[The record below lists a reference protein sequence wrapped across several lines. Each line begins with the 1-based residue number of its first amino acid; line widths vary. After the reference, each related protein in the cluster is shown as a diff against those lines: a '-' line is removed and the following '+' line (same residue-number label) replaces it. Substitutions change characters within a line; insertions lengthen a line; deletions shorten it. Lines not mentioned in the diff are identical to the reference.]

1 MKIKAGRMVAAIL
14 FSTVVLFPAKGNA
27 SDKINQGASTNSSV
41 KYTAKTTGTTS
52 DEIDDWMPDKNLQ
65 QAVADKLKTTVKDLT
80 SKKMADLTELNI
92 DHGTITDFK
101 GIGQATNLASLDIRN
116 TDLSQTQNLAEL
128 GKLTKLTSASLVNDN
143 ISDVS
148 FAKDNQLNSLTT
160 LNMSGNEFTT
170 LDSLADVQLPALET
184 VDFSNNKISDV
195 KGLVT
200 KDSSERF
207 PKLEKIVASGNQLT
221 NLNSLKGSHFL
232 NLTTLDV
239 SHNHINDISI
249 IRDVNVPKLSTL
261 VAANNDISDISPIAE
276 SKLTELSDLDA
287 SYNKIS
293 NVDAFAK
300 SSFTKLETLKVDH
313 NQISNINVMK
323 GLKDRYPNLHVYNVA
338 NNNIND
344 ISFMAGYELSSNTDA
359 TGQKYT
365 STITLEKPT
374 QIGSRT
380 YKILVP
386 ITSLNYEYQ
395 NGYYVG
401 SPDPQADSLAVKATA
416 PTNGTLAYE
425 KFSGESLPLD
435 GNSNDG
441 IKYFTLNVTSATSLP
456 DELDYQWKGAQGRF
470 EGSGVIKINWTTPGQ
485 QGGGTSNPDVTE
497 LTRYGSVEKGS
508 IIQATKHI
516 YTYQKMM
523 FNPKQ
528 RVTSYANKARV
539 NRPMFKVLKI
549 EKNSNGRVRF
559 FVKDVTHT
567 KTDGQTGYVTANTQY
582 VLPAYYQS
590 VPQQITV
597 LAPAGVNAYQAKNL
611 SGKVK
616 HYRQGEVL
624 QVKGIV
630 DYQKTTRFELSDGSY
645 VTANRNLVK
654 FGKQP
659 FAETIRLKQKV
670 KVYRDANL
678 TKLTSKKAVIKKGTK
693 LTIQRLVY
701 SNADDVSKKGT
712 KRYLV
717 NGGYITGNRYFRQV
731 LTMK

>member
-41 KYTAKTTGTTS
+41 KYTAKATGTTA
-52 DEIDDWMPDKNLQ
+52 DEIDDWMPDEHLQ
-65 QAVADKLKTTVKDLT
+65 QAVASSLNISVEDLT
-80 SKKMADLTELNI
+80 PDKMADLTNLNI

-101 GIGQATNLASLDIRN
+101 GIGQATNLASLDISN

-148 FAKDNQLNSLTT
+148 FAKDNQLDSLTT

-170 LDSLADVQLPALET
+170 LDSLADVQLPALKT
-184 VDFSNNKISDV
+184 ADFSNNKISDV
-195 KGLVT
+195 QGLM
-200 KDSSERF
+200 KADF
-207 PKLEKIVASGNQLT
+207 PNLEEIDASHNELT
-221 NLNSLKGSHFL
+221 NLNSLKGIHFD
-232 NLTTLDV
+232 NLTTLNV
-239 SHNHINDISI
+239 SNNHINDISI
-249 IRDVNVPKLSTL
+249 IRDVDVPKLSTL

-276 SKLTELSDLDA
+276 SKLTELSYLDA

-456 DELDYQWKGAQGRF
+456 DELDYQWNGAQGQF
-470 EGSGVIKINWTTPGQ
+470 SGSGVIKINWTTPGQ